1 MRTLVI
7 ADIHLNTVRA
17 QKVIS
22 SVPHD
27 KLVLTGDYFDA
38 YGSTAQETRD
48 TAIWL
53 KENILHN
60 PKAVALMGNHDTSYI
75 FNTNR
80 NFRCSGYREE
90 YNQIVNSILNEE
102 DKAKFG
108 VYHIDQGYVFSH
120 AGLTNELWREYSAKF
135 TEQSATETKIYFFDR
150 VMKVISKEAVDAA
163 RSNNDT
169 VLFAAGWDRGGIYRH
184 GGMNWVDW
192 GSFSPIKGIN
202 QIVGHSIHRVPQV
215 LVQKVG
221 GGYVKQDVTEH
232 YDLQG
237 KIGSLDKSLDPRYLS
252 VSYDIDTHL
261 NHYAVIEDGVVD
273 IFHIETG
280 INLKDIKNYNIPES
294 EMNGLS

>member
-7 ADIHLNTVRA
+7 PDLHLNFIRV
-17 QKVIS
+17 QKVIDT
-22 SVPHD
+22 VPHD

-38 YGSTAQETRD
+38 YGSTSEGTRD

-53 KENILHN
+53 KKNILHN
-60 PKAVALMGNHDTSYI
+60 PKVVPLMGNHDTSYI

-90 YNQIVNSILNEE
+90 YNQIVNSILTEE

-135 TEQSATETKIYFFDR
+135 TEQGATETKIDFFDR
-150 VMKVISKEAVDAA
+150 VMKVISKESIDAA
-163 RSNNDT
+163 KSNYDT

-192 GSFSPIKGIN
+192 SHLSPIKGIN

-221 GGYVKQDVTEH
+221 GGYVKQDVTE
-232 YDLQG
+232 YYNENTN
-237 KIGSLDKSLDPRYLS
+237 KEVLS
-252 VSYDIDTHL
+252 ISYDIDTHL
-261 NHYAVIEDGVVD
+261 NHYAVIENGIVD
-273 IFHIETG
+273 IYHIETG
-280 INLKDIKNYNIPES
+280 INLKDIRNYNIPES